1 MLIYF
6 DHSVMMDLSLTQQ
19 TESRV
24 QERLHITARRLHSL
38 IFTLCTEDSTLYVD
52 CQFLNGENNKDYYA
66 SLLYATLSHNFTD
79 LIILHEKVWNLKKMF
94 LKKLYATQWSIY
106 LIKNSVKTEQ
116 LWKNYYNL
124 K

>member
-79 LIILHEKVWNLKKMF
+79 HHIAWKSLEFKKMF